1 MTTITSAIV
10 SLITALLTFTKC
22 GEKWT
27 LYRSTIEMMKSELA
41 LYSCKKRTDE
51 ELEKLVF
58 KLEKIMNQEHNKWR
72 KMQQEDE
79 ALDESIEDCT
89 KQKIRNG

>member
-1 MTTITSAIV
+1 M
-10 SLITALLTFTKC
+10 
-22 GEKWT
+22 
-27 LYRSTIEMMKSELA
+27 YRSTIEMMKSELA
-41 LYSCKKRTDE
+41 LYNCKNRTDE

-79 ALDESIEDCT
+79 SLDESIEDCT